1 MLNAAIDRGPGRS
14 LAPAAHSAI
23 GKGVTNSAEPS
34 RLRVLIIDDDP
45 SDISLMD
52 RALRRMVRY
61 EVQVLSATSL
71 ATARWVLAAE
81 PQDLILIDYS
91 LQAEC
96 GTELVREL
104 SEQGSSIPV
113 ILLTSLWTAEIEAEV
128 LEAGG
133 VACLAKDDLTPR
145 IMETT
150 VRQALRGQA
159 LETTLHHVMAENHI
173 TAAPLPAACEGVA
186 RPARKAEPDRRYDIQ
201 ALAVDAAANWHR
213 QLNAGNAAPIAMRLH
228 LADHPVYVHASA
240 AVFQSAYA
248 WVSAALP
255 LSASIG
261 TVLDLSVFERD
272 GRGEVVVECSSPG
285 AHQIGNGRGGRK
297 RQVPQ
302 PALPVSRSEVSFGA
316 SGGHVVELVSPS
328 SGKRTSVALPLAG
341 SARWRA

>member
-1 MLNAAIDRGPGRS
+1 MLNAAIDRGLGRQR
-14 LAPAAHSAI
+14 APSALNAI
-23 GKGVTNSAEPS
+23 GKGVTSSAEPS

-45 SDISLMD
+45 SDITLMD

-104 SEQGSSIPV
+104 SDKGSPV
-113 ILLTSLWTAEIEAEV
+113 PIILLTSLWTAEIEAEV
-128 LEAGG
+128 LDAGG
-133 VACLAKDDLTPR
+133 VACLSKDDLTPR

-159 LETTLHHVMAENHI
+159 LETTLNHVMADNHV
-173 TAAPLPAACEGVA
+173 TVGSLAAACGGA
-186 RPARKAEPDRRYDIQ
+186 LRPAHKADPDRRYDLQ
-201 ALAVDAAANWHR
+201 SLAVDAAADWHR
-213 QLNAGNAAPIAMRLH
+213 LLIAGTAAPMAMRLN

-248 WVSAALP
+248 LVAAALP
-255 LSASIG
+255 LSASVG
-261 TVLDLSVFERD
+261 TEVELSVFERD
-272 GRGEVVVECSSPG
+272 GRGEVVVECSAPG
-285 AHQIGNGRGGRK
+285 TRQLGGGDR
-297 RQVPQ
+297 RREQPQ
-302 PALPVSRSEVSFGA
+302 LPMSRSEVSFGVG
-316 SGGHVVELVSPS
+316 GGHVVELFSPS

-341 SARWRA
+341 NARWRA